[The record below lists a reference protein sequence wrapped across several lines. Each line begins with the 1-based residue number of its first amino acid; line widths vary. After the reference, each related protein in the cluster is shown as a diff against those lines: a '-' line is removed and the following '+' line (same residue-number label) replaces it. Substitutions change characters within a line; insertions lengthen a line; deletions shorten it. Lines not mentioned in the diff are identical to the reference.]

1 MIRLQNQDGFVSLF
15 ACIMISILLVII
27 TVGLISIETIQLRKS
42 EDAEQSLRAY
52 YTAEAGIEDAVSK
65 ILSGTI
71 ALGLGDNV
79 CNADTT
85 YDTAGDAGW
94 TCQEVS
100 FSGAPAGNLSTADA
114 AVTVDPGKTVP
125 AYSSIL
131 LEWDQSSDPNQARYN
146 VNLAGG
152 LPSAA
157 AYTANYSAAPIE
169 LSVVQY
175 PNTAFAATD
184 PNLTLKN
191 ALIVPAVGASGAIN
205 YGAGNFSTNG
215 PFQGNCL
222 PNRTVGF
229 NGIATTY
236 NCYAIINGFNTGYD
250 YLFRIRSRYLP
261 SSYQMT
267 FYTGANGTGAKVPVS
282 DGTATIDVT
291 ARAGVTYRRVLAKLP
306 ITNGAASGLNYVMY
320 SDTNI
325 CKDFNVINNVPQSP
339 YPCP

>member
-1 MIRLQNQDGFVSLF
+1 MKRLNNVKGFVSLF
-15 ACIMISILLVII
+15 ACIMISILLIII
-27 TVGLISIETIQLRKS
+27 TVGLISIETVQLRKS

-71 ALGLGDNV
+71 APGLDDNV
-79 CNADTT
+79 CNANTT
-85 YDTAGDAGW
+85 YDTTGAAGW
-94 TCQEVS
+94 TCQEVT
-100 FSGAPAGNLSTADA
+100 FSGAPAGNL
-114 AVTVDPGKTVP
+114 AVPDQAMTVDPGKTVP

-131 LEWDQSSDPNQARYN
+131 LEWDQSSDTNASRYN
-146 VNLAGG
+146 VNLASG
-152 LPSAA
+152 LPSEAN
-157 AYTANYSAAPIE
+157 YTANYSAAPIE
-169 LSVVQY
+169 LSIVQY

-191 ALIVPAVGASGAIN
+191 ALIVPTVGGGGSVN
-205 YGAGNFSTNG
+205 YGAGNFATNG
-215 PFQGNCL
+215 PFQGNCQ
-222 PNRTVGF
+222 PDRAIGF
-229 NGIATTY
+229 GGKATTY
-236 NCYAIINGFNTGYD
+236 NCYAILNGFNTGYD

-267 FYTGANGTGAKVPVS
+267 FYSGANGTGSVIPVT

-306 ITNGAASGLNYVMY
+306 LTNGAAAGLNYVMY
-320 SDTNI
+320 SDTNV
-325 CKDFNVINNVPQSP
+325 CKDFNVINNVPQAP